1 MESEI
6 TIPLRLFDLDFQAYT
21 IEELYRASAPL
32 SKKYMKGC
40 SSTLYRVD
48 VQNARWLF
56 KVKCSKADSEGPY
69 IVRVGLADKDD
80 METPVRG
87 RDIRV
92 HCSCPFFWY
101 YGPAY
106 NAFVEGYLEGRDKR
120 GIPIPPSESSKHKI
134 KICKHIASVVP
145 KVKGY
150 LLNSFK
156 NYREQRSS

>member
-6 TIPLRLFDLDFQAYT
+6 IVPLSLFDLDFKAYT
-21 IEELYRASAPL
+21 LEDLYRLSAPL

-40 SSTLYRVD
+40 TSTLYKVD
-48 VQNARWLF
+48 VINSRWLF
-56 KVKCSKADSEGPY
+56 KVKCNKSDSEGPY
-69 IVRVGLADKDD
+69 IVRIGLADKDD
-80 METPVRG
+80 METPVRE
-87 RDIRV
+87 RDIKV
-92 HCSCPFFWY
+92 YCSCPFFWY

-106 NAFVEGYLEGRDKR
+106 NSYVEGYLEGRDKR
-120 GIPIPPSESSKHKI
+120 GIPVPPSEAGKHKI